1 MLFSNI
7 SFIFIFLP
15 VTVLLY
21 FLVSPKMKN
30 IVLVAASL
38 VLYAWSE
45 PVYVILLL
53 LSEVFNYFCGLDIE
67 EKRGN
72 PVRARRSLI
81 FAIVVN
87 VVILVFFRYSVFIME
102 SINALSPTEIPYRQL
117 GIPVG
122 IALYTMRVI
131 SYLVDVYHNE
141 VPAQKKFVNLALYLS
156 LFPQIPAGP
165 VERYADLEKQLEERN
180 TSLQRFGNGAM
191 LFVCGLAKKVILADS
206 LMLLQEEITSLAMGT
221 FSMLTAW
228 IGCAAFAFQIYFV
241 LSGFTDMAVGMG
253 RMFGFDLRRNFN
265 YPYVSC
271 SVTEFWK
278 RWIISVAEW
287 FRTYVYEPLGGARYD
302 IFRQMLNLLIVGVL
316 TGLWYG
322 AQWRF
327 VWWGI
332 YFGMLLILERFVW
345 GKAVERLPK
354 PVQHIYAIVTVF
366 IGWTFFFSPDPGAA
380 LDYISVMFG
389 MGASALADT
398 QGLYFILSH
407 WLLLLL
413 CVIGSSAKGAG
424 VIRSIV
430 EVPRSVQ
437 GKKAVVCVVYMGIF
451 VISLAFLIA

>member
-30 IVLVAASL
+30 IILLAASL
-38 VLYAWSE
+38 VFYAWGE

-53 LSEVFNYFCGLDIE
+53 LSEIFNYLCGRDIG
-67 EKRGN
+67 EKRDN

-81 FAIVVN
+81 FAVVVN
-87 VVILVFFRYSVFIME
+87 LLILVFFRYFVFIME
-102 SINALSPTEIPYRQL
+102 SINVISPTEIPYRQL
-117 GIPVG
+117 GVPVG

-131 SYLVDVYHNE
+131 SYLVDVYKNE
-141 VPAQKKFVNLALYLS
+141 AAVQKRFVSLALYLS
-156 LFPQIPAGP
+156 LFPQMPAGP
-165 VERYADLEKQLEERN
+165 VEKYADMEKQLEER
-180 TSLQRFGNGAM
+180 SISHQRFGNGAV
-191 LFVCGLAKKVILADS
+191 LFVSGLAKKVILADS
-206 LMLLQEEITSLAMGT
+206 LRLLQEQITSLPMGT
-221 FSMLTAW
+221 FSVLTAW
-228 IGCAAFAFQIYFV
+228 TGCAAFAFQIYFE
-241 LSGFTDMAVGMG
+241 LSGIADMAVGMG

-271 SVTEFWK
+271 SAAEFWK
-278 RWIISVAEW
+278 RWNITVAAW
-287 FRTYVYEPLGGARYD
+287 FRVYVFEPLGGTRYGTS
-302 IFRQMLNLLIVGVL
+302 RQMYNLLVVTVL

-327 VWWGI
+327 LWWGI

-345 GKAVERLPK
+345 GKGMERMPK
-354 PVQHIYAIVTVF
+354 SVQHIYTIATVF
-366 IGWTFFFSPDPGAA
+366 IGWTFFFSPDLGSA

-389 MGASALADT
+389 MGASSLADT

-407 WLLLLL
+407 WLLILL
-413 CVIGSSAKGAG
+413 CVIGSSAKGTD
-424 VIRSIV
+424 VIRSII

-437 GKKAVVCVVYMGIF
+437 GKKAVFCAVYVGIF
-451 VISLAFLIA
+451 VISLAFLVA